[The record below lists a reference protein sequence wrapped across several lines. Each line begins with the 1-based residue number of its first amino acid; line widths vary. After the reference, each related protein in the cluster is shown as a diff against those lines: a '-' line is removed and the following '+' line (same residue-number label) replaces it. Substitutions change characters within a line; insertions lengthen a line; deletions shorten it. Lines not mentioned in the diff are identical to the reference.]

1 MINILITILLI
12 IFALLVVSL
21 IVVAFKFATLEYKKD

>member
-12 IFALLVVSL
+12 IFSLLVVGL
-21 IVVAFKFATLEYKKD
+21 IVVTFKFAI